1 MEISF
6 FQEIIL
12 MEDLK
17 MNTCI
22 LSGRLSDYPTLSENA
37 EKTSKVARYHLAV
50 ESEHANAAGERQ
62 VSFLSCVAFGAA
74 ADFAA
79 KYLEKGDKVLVKG
92 SVKSN
97 DYTNKEGVKVYGI
110 DFVISSHEFLETK
123 EEKERRKARST
134 VQASANGQQGYQQP
148 GAPVSQPI
156 YQQAAYQQPVYQQ
169 TTVPVPQPAYQQSV
183 VPASQP
189 IYQPTPQTVNTPVQ
203 PIEAAPQPMAPIA
216 PIVPGEGLNVPD
228 FMVEGLP
235 FN

>member
-1 MEISF
+1 
-6 FQEIIL
+6 
-12 MEDLK
+12 

-134 VQASANGQQGYQQP
+134 VQASANGQQGYQQSGAP
-148 GAPVSQPI
+148 VTGQQGYQQSGAPVSQPI

-189 IYQPTPQTVNTPVQ
+189 MYQPTPQTVNTPVQ

-216 PIVPGEGLNVPD
+216 PIVPGEGLNIPD